1 MKLMRRNQLK
11 SLERTILTI
20 GLLFA
25 AQLGLADSEYA
36 QAWGQVWVLLRLCFL
51 LRTKMVRN
59 KI

>member
-1 MKLMRRNQLK
+1 MKLRRRNRLK

-20 GLLFA
+20 GLLLRLSSA
-25 AQLGLADSEYA
+25 LLTLSTRKLG
-36 QAWGQVWVLLRLCFL
+36 GQVWAPLRLCFL